1 MSSCCL
7 VMEPSFTHSTN
18 TRLFSQV
25 PQAKYWEQSV
35 MHDPVPPLKDCV
47 WLGRDESVMEGPWA
61 ALSVIPVQQIN
72 QGSGLELI
80 GIVFSVSP
88 APRPHSHEEGCY
100 LGFRQQDSL
109 EVTVVCSARRRRAA
123 RSVQAAR
130 ARGA

>member
-35 MHDPVPPLKDCV
+35 IQDPVPPHKDWV

-88 APRPHSHEEGCY
+88 ASRPHSHEERCY

-109 EVTVVCSARRRRAA
+109 EVTVVCSARRRCAA

>member
-35 MHDPVPPLKDCV
+35 IQDPVPPHKDWV

-61 ALSVIPVQQIN
+61 ALSAQVYPCAADKP
-72 QGSGLELI
+72 GLRSGADRDRLLSEPSL
-80 GIVFSVSP
+80 P
-88 APRPHSHEEGCY
+88 A
-100 LGFRQQDSL
+100 SL
-109 EVTVVCSARRRRAA
+109 A
-123 RSVQAAR
+123 
-130 ARGA
+130 